1 VRGEKMRGKME
12 ALIGDYEEWVKSV
25 SISQGQRSVSSQKQ
39 EKKILTVSE
48 LAALGSN
55 RAVVFAAKRRP
66 LIAEMEPFWTRDY
79 WPEKIRDA
87 LPKEN

>member
-1 VRGEKMRGKME
+1 M
-12 ALIGDYEEWVKSV
+12 
-25 SISQGQRSVSSQKQ
+25 SSQKQ
-39 EKKILTVSE
+39 EKRSLLYRK